1 METHLGPIQLT
12 ECVTFSQRLSDRVWC
27 ETGAR
32 ASYRSRSQWRVGRFL
47 TLDGPVVGLLEALD
61 FVKRYGSVRDDETT
75 ARASSDDAL
84 GDGGVEAES
93 KRVVP
98 EGRAAAGARSK
109 ADHGTP
115 KGRGGAGTQW

>member
-1 METHLGPIQLT
+1 MGPI
-12 ECVTFSQRLSDRVWC
+12 EVGEGVTFTHRVADQVFC
-27 ETGAR
+27 ETGVR
-32 ASYRSRSQWRVGRFL
+32 ISYRWRGQWCSGKRLVLAGPADRLL
-47 TLDGPVVGLLEALD
+47 TALNL
-61 FVKRYGSVRDDETT
+61 VTRYGSVRDDETT